1 MQVNWREITA
11 AKNTFAAL
19 YAACETEGIILRP
32 VAGPEGDVTCYS
44 LNSIN
49 APHFEDEIASAP
61 CITVVG
67 GPHAAACPAEVA
79 AYADYVVTGEGEYTL
94 PRLLRAIAAGETGP
108 VPGVATKNGL
118 CPADHTV
125 YLPAYPPFSQ
135 FKGYIEIS
143 RGCPFGCA
151 YCQTPRI
158 FGRRM
163 RHRPVDEIARYAARF
178 RDARFVTPNALAY
191 GSDDGIHP
199 RLDRVER
206 LFQALDTNQI
216 YFGTFPSEVRPEFVT
231 DEALDLI
238 ATYCANRRLHFGA
251 QSGSDR
257 VLGLLRRGHTVAD
270 VEHALDLCRDHGF
283 TPVVDFIVGLPC
295 EEDEDERAT
304 LALIRE
310 VTRRGTA
317 HVHLFIPLPGTP
329 MANLRPGELLSET
342 QRDLGRLALNGK
354 ISGSWGDPERRFYR
368 NR

>member
-11 AKNTFAAL
+11 ARNTFAAL
-19 YAACETEGIILRP
+19 YAACETEGIALRP
-32 VAGPEGDVTCYS
+32 VAGPESDVTCYS
-44 LNSIN
+44 LNSID
-49 APHFEDEIASAP
+49 APHYADEIAAAP
-61 CITVVG
+61 CVTIVG

-79 AYADYVVTGEGEYTL
+79 EYADYVVTGEGEHTL
-94 PRLLRAIAAGETGP
+94 PRLLRAIEAGETGP
-108 VPGVATKNGL
+108 VPGVATREGV
-118 CPADHTV
+118 CPPDHTV
-125 YLPAYPPFSQ
+125 FLPAYPPFTR
-135 FKGYIEIS
+135 FKGYVEIS
-143 RGCPFGCA
+143 RGCPYGCA

-158 FGRRM
+158 FGRHM

-206 LFQALDTNQI
+206 LFRALHKNQI

-238 ATYCANRRLHFGA
+238 STYCANSRLHFGA

-257 VLGLLRRGHTVAD
+257 VLGLLHRGHTVAD
-270 VEHALDLCRDHGF
+270 VEHALDLCRDHGLS
-283 TPVVDFIVGLPC
+283 PVVDFIVGLPC
-295 EEDEDERAT
+295 EEEEDELAT

-310 VTRRGTA
+310 VARLGRA

-329 MANLRPGELLSET
+329 MANLRPRDLLPET
-342 QRDLGRLALNGK
+342 QHALGRLALNGK
-354 ISGSWGDPERRFYR
+354 ISGSWDDPARRFYR